1 MLTFTSDSCFPSAR
15 RQSLWLHKV
24 SLQRPSDT
32 CCSDAQDV
40 LVPTLVTGRDRTKLA
55 GRSQLSFVSVNTYIY
70 YNFSK
75 QKERPS
81 VNLSIPTIIYG
92 DVLMYKIHT
101 MNQLTLSIDLEIKLQ
116 QNDIPYVVND
126 LVEKYLT
133 KLFIFFP
140 KIRPAFLSSTYDVKD
155 YFVCLY
161 TICFFGTK
169 IEAIANKFTF
179 V

>member
-1 MLTFTSDSCFPSAR
+1 MLIFTSDSCFPSAR
-15 RQSLWLHKV
+15 R
-24 SLQRPSDT
+24 
-32 CCSDAQDV
+32 
-40 LVPTLVTGRDRTKLA
+40 
-55 GRSQLSFVSVNTYIY
+55 QLSFVSVNTYIY

-126 LVEKYLT
+126 LVEKYPT

-140 KIRPAFLSSTYDVKD
+140 KNRLVLLSSTYDVKD
-155 YFVCLY
+155 YFLCLY
-161 TICFFGTK
+161 TICFLETK